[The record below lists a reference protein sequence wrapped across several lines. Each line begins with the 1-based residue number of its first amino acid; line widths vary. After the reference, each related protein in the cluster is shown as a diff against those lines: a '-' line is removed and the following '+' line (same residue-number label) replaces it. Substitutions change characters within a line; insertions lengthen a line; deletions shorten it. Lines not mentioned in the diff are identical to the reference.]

1 MPVYTLTPAR
11 SSAVM
16 RSRSN
21 VRPEWIAASGFAS
34 STSASDWVVTTP
46 FAAAPTSS
54 PESRPALSSVCTI
67 TATSS
72 SSGCPAHRRT
82 ISLPT
87 PPVYSCASRI
97 IVVPPGILRFRH
109 SRVSFHGLQHK
120 REGDDMA
127 GRLEGKVALV
137 TGGTKGIGR
146 GVVEMLATEGAAVTF
161 TGRSEDVGREVEAGV
176 VAAGGQAQYVKADNG
191 VEEQLAGA
199 VAATVERY
207 GKLTTLV
214 NNAIASEDV
223 GSGLDSHVDEVDD
236 GTFEKILRIALMG
249 TVWATKHAVPE
260 MRKAGSGSIVNISAS
275 SSKSALPHR
284 PAYHASKGAINALT
298 RQLAADYG
306 KDDIRANAIIVGFI
320 FTGSDAM
327 TAILDNPQYKAA
339 FLKNIMVPRFG
350 EPADIAAGVVYLA
363 ADESKY
369 VTGTELTI
377 DGGALCHQALPELD
391 FDAMKGE

>member
-1 MPVYTLTPAR
+1 
-11 SSAVM
+11 M
-16 RSRSN
+16 RL
-21 VRPEWIAASGFAS
+21 
-34 STSASDWVVTTP
+34 D
-46 FAAAPTSS
+46 
-54 PESRPALSSVCTI
+54 
-67 TATSS
+67 
-72 SSGCPAHRRT
+72 
-82 ISLPT
+82 
-87 PPVYSCASRI
+87 
-97 IVVPPGILRFRH
+97 
-109 SRVSFHGLQHK
+109 
-120 REGDDMA
+120 
-127 GRLEGKVALV
+127 GKVALV

-146 GVVEMLATEGAAVTF
+146 GVVEMLAAEGAAVGF
-161 TGRSEDVGREVEAGV
+161 TGRSEDIGREVEAGV
-176 VAAGGQAQYVKADNG
+176 AAAGGQALYVKADNG

-199 VAATVERY
+199 IAATVGRF

-236 GTFEKILRIALMG
+236 STFEKILRIALMG

-260 MRKAGSGSIVNISAS
+260 MRKAGNGSIVNISAS

-298 RQLAADYG
+298 RQLAVDYG

-320 FTGSDAM
+320 FTGSEAM
-327 TAILDNPQYKAA
+327 TAILENPEYEAA

-363 ADESKY
+363 SDESKY

-377 DGGALCHQALPELD
+377 DGGALCHQALPQLD
-391 FDAMKGE
+391 FEEMRSK

>member
-1 MPVYTLTPAR
+1 
-11 SSAVM
+11 
-16 RSRSN
+16 
-21 VRPEWIAASGFAS
+21 
-34 STSASDWVVTTP
+34 
-46 FAAAPTSS
+46 
-54 PESRPALSSVCTI
+54 
-67 TATSS
+67 
-72 SSGCPAHRRT
+72 
-82 ISLPT
+82 
-87 PPVYSCASRI
+87 
-97 IVVPPGILRFRH
+97 
-109 SRVSFHGLQHK
+109 
-120 REGDDMA
+120 MA
-127 GRLEGKVALV
+127 GRLDGKVALV

-146 GVVEMLATEGAAVTF
+146 GVVEMLAAEGAGVAF

-176 VAAGGQAQYVKADNG
+176 TAAGGQAMYVKADNG
-191 VEEQLAGA
+191 VEEQLAAA

-207 GKLTTLV
+207 GKLTALV
-214 NNAIASEDV
+214 NNAIASEEA
-223 GSGLDSHVDEVDD
+223 GSGLDSHVDEIDD

-298 RQLAADYG
+298 RQLAVDYG

-320 FTGSDAM
+320 FTGSEAM

-339 FLKNIMVPRFG
+339 FMKNIMVPRFG
-350 EPADIAAGVVYLA
+350 EPADIATGVVYLA

-391 FDAMKGE
+391 FEGMRAELRRTE